1 MKFRP
6 ARREV
11 DADLIDLASLLY
23 RRCFRYMVAVK
34 IVVKSS
40 LIRKIPNV
48 GCSMRS
54 GQPSGVGEND
64 INNDQ
69 TSYDRLL
76 SSQLDGGQQNRL
88 RYRRFNGAY
97 NTAFCDI
104 CNISPAVENANENPS
119 PSGRGRRAK
128 SPRSASPIG

>member
-6 ARREV
+6 ASREV
-11 DADLIDLASLLY
+11 DADLIDLASFPY
-23 RRCFRYMVAVK
+23 RRRFRYMVAVK

-40 LIRKIPNV
+40 LIRKIPNM

-54 GQPSGVGEND
+54 GQPSGGSYNN
-64 INNDQ
+64 INNGQ

-76 SSQLDGGQQNRL
+76 SSQLDSEHQNGL

-104 CNISPAVENANENPS
+104 CNISPAVDNADENPL
-119 PSGRGRRAK
+119 PLGEADARRA
-128 SPRSASPIG
+128 RAARAR